1 VLEREPLGPVE
12 ARRLIRSV
20 LATGNVLFSRHAL
33 GEMANDPYGEITRV
47 DVVNVLRGGVVEPG
61 EPERG
66 SWRYRVHTIRIW
78 VVVAFN
84 SETELVIVTAWRG
97 GR

>member
-1 VLEREPLGPVE
+1 MLTEPLEPIE
-12 ARRLIRSV
+12 AKALIRSI
-20 LATGNVLFSRHAL
+20 LANGKVAWSRHAL
-33 GEMANDPYGEITRV
+33 GEMADDKHGEITRI

-61 EPERG
+61 EFERG

-84 SETELVIVTAWRG
+84 SETELVIVTAWRM